1 MSPPCQGMSANGA
14 GKISS
19 SIAAGKRPKEDERNR
34 LVLPGIEIIEEL
46 QPSWFLLENVRRME
60 NTVITNELGLA
71 ENILDTLGRRLHPL
85 GYTIRSAVIDF
96 RDLGIPHH
104 RERLI
109 TIGTRIPSLVK
120 AVPPGTIFSQTP
132 TPLHPNLTH
141 GKGRKNHHITL
152 REVIGK
158 MPPLEAVEGRSVDQ

>member
-60 NTVITNELGLA
+60 NTVITNELGNA

-96 RDLGIPHH
+96 RDIGVPHH

-109 TIGTRIPSLVK
+109 TIGCRVK
-120 AVPPGTIFSQTP
+120 SITKTHKQTP
-132 TPLHPNLTH
+132 NDEIYGKGESPFHPIPTH
-141 GKGRKNHHITL
+141 GPKG
-152 REVIGK
+152 
-158 MPPLEAVEGRSVDQ
+158 LENYMIHKILNYG